1 MKRGL
6 QSANAG
12 FRLHRELQLN
22 GSYRGIRPHW
32 VFAGWP
38 LWLRACGVLLLLLC
52 WPAAQA
58 ASADDANITLQAGRE
73 EYTVSLQLLYLEDA
87 EHALDVNGARQA
99 LAQGRFQGG
108 QTQAL
113 NLGFTESAYWFYL
126 RIHNQNS
133 PRQLWVLES
142 LYSIMDQLDVYYFH
156 ADGRTQHQQAGDSVM
171 FHQRAK
177 AHHNI
182 NFSLDLAAGETVDV
196 FIRAQTTGAIQMP
209 MVLWSEQ
216 AFADKVSIEQIVFG
230 LYYGMLFSLGI
241 YNLLLFL
248 VIRDRNYLLY
258 VLYIASYGLFQV
270 SLNGLAFQYLW
281 PDSPDWNNRS
291 IACLMGIGMFYIM
304 LFSHSFLALKT
315 NSPVMSKVLIGLM
328 VTYLAIAASTYVLPY
343 QHVIRTGTLAAML
356 GVVCIMVATVTC
368 LIKRFRP
375 ARYFFVSWAVLLLG
389 MLAYTL
395 KTFSLLPANFVTEYA
410 IQIGSVLE
418 VLLLSLALADR
429 IKILQEENQRMQ
441 ARVNEELEQHVRERT
456 LELERANRKLEELS
470 TTDGLTGLKNR
481 RFFNEVFAL
490 ECKRTSRSADHLSV
504 ILIDIDHFKNLN
516 DSYGHLLGDEC
527 IKGVANAIAKAA
539 FRQTDTKCRYGG
551 EEFVVLMPSTPAEGA
566 LRVAANIQEAIR
578 TLAIPHQGKTIAVT
592 ASLGVATVA
601 SDREDA
607 VRDVLAQADQALY
620 QAKASGRNAVV
631 SFSRGFTSGQVKKA

>member
-1 MKRGL
+1 
-6 QSANAG
+6 
-12 FRLHRELQLN
+12 LN
-22 GSYRGIRPHW
+22 GSYRGLSLHHGYPVWR
-32 VFAGWP
+32 
-38 LWLRACGVLLLLLC
+38 LLCCLLLLVL
-52 WPAAQA
+52 PGVLQA
-58 ASADDANITLQAGRE
+58 AVTPQDAQINLQAGRN
-73 EYTVSLQLLYLEDA
+73 EYVLSLHLQYLEDA
-87 EHALDVNGARQA
+87 DHTLDLDGARQA
-99 LAQGRFQGG
+99 LQAGRFQGG

-126 RIHNQNS
+126 RIHNRNS
-133 PRQLWVLES
+133 TRNQWVLES
-142 LYSIMDQLDVYYFH
+142 LYSIMDQLDVYYRFN
-156 ADGRTQHQQAGDSVM
+156 DGREQHQQAGDSVM
-171 FHQRAK
+171 FHQRAR

-182 NFSLDLAAGETVDV
+182 NFGLELAAGETVDV

-209 MVLWSEQ
+209 VMLWSEV
-216 AFADKVSIEQIVFG
+216 AFADKVSTEQIVFG

-258 VLYIASYGLFQV
+258 VFYIASYGLFQM

-291 IACLMGIGMFYIM
+291 IACLMGIGMFFIT
-304 LFSHSFLALKT
+304 LFSHSFLALKN
-315 NSPVMSKVLIGLM
+315 NSPFLSKVFIGFM
-328 VTYLAIAASTYVLPY
+328 VVYLGIAAATFVLPY
-343 QHVIRTGTLAAML
+343 QLVIRTGTLASTF
-356 GVVCIMVATVTC
+356 GVLCIMTSAVVC

-395 KTFSLLPANFVTEYA
+395 KTFSLLPANFITEYA

-429 IKILQEENQRMQ
+429 IRILQDENQRMQ

-481 RFFNEVFAL
+481 RHFNEVFAL
-490 ECKRTSRSADHLSV
+490 ECKRTSRSGDTLSV

-527 IKGVANAIAKAA
+527 IKAVADAIAKAA

-566 LRVAANIQEAIR
+566 LRVAGNIQEAIR
-578 TLAIPHQGKTIAVT
+578 ALEIPHQGKKLAVT

-601 SDREDA
+601 SEHEDA

>member
-1 MKRGL
+1 M
-6 QSANAG
+6 
-12 FRLHRELQLN
+12 
-22 GSYRGIRPHW
+22 
-32 VFAGWP
+32 
-38 LWLRACGVLLLLLC
+38 
-52 WPAAQA
+52 
-58 ASADDANITLQAGRE
+58 TLQAGRN
-73 EYTVSLQLLYLEDA
+73 EYVVSLHLQYLEDA
-87 EHALDVNGARQA
+87 KHALDLEGARQA
-99 LAQGRFQGG
+99 LEAGRFKGG

-113 NLGFTESAYWFYL
+113 NLGFTASVYWFHL

-133 PRQLWVLES
+133 PRSQWVLES
-142 LYSIMDQLDVYYFH
+142 LYSIMDQLDVYYRFG
-156 ADGRTQHQQAGDSVM
+156 DGREQHQQAGDSVM
-171 FHQRAK
+171 FHQRAR

-182 NFSLDLAAGETVDV
+182 NFDLELAAGETVDV
-196 FIRAQTTGAIQMP
+196 LIRVQTTGAIQMP
-209 MVLWSEQ
+209 MVLWSDI
-216 AFADKVSIEQIVFG
+216 AFADKVSTEQIVFG

-258 VLYIASYGLFQV
+258 VFYIVSYGLFQV

-291 IACLMGIGMFYIM
+291 IACLMGIGMFFIM

-315 NSPVMSKVLIGLM
+315 NSPLMSKVLIGLM
-328 VTYLAIAASTYVLPY
+328 AIYLSIAASTYVLPY
-343 QHVIRTGTLAAML
+343 QHVIRTGTLMAML
-356 GVVCIMVATVTC
+356 GVVCIMVATVIC

-375 ARYFFVSWAVLLLG
+375 ARYFFVSWTVLLLG

-395 KTFSLLPANFVTEYA
+395 KTFSLLPANFATEYA

-429 IKILQEENQRMQ
+429 IKILQETNQRMQ

-481 RFFNEVFAL
+481 RYFNEMFAL
-490 ECKRTSRSADHLSV
+490 ECKRTSRSGDALSV

-516 DSYGHLLGDEC
+516 DTYGHLLGDEC
-527 IKGVANAIAKAA
+527 IKAVADAIAKTA
-539 FRQTDTKCRYGG
+539 FRQTDIKCRYGG

-566 LRVAANIQEAIR
+566 LRVATNIQDAIR
-578 TLAIPHQGKTIAVT
+578 ALEIPYQDRMLALTV
-592 ASLGVATVA
+592 SLGVATVT
-601 SDREDA
+601 SDREEV

-631 SFSRGFTSGQVKKA
+631 AFARGFSPAQLKNA

>member
-1 MKRGL
+1 M
-6 QSANAG
+6 
-12 FRLHRELQLN
+12 N
-22 GSYRGIRPHW
+22 GSYRGLSLHHGYPVWR
-32 VFAGWP
+32 
-38 LWLRACGVLLLLLC
+38 LLCCLLLLVL
-52 WPAAQA
+52 PGVLQA
-58 ASADDANITLQAGRE
+58 AVTPQDAQINLQAGRN
-73 EYTVSLQLLYLEDA
+73 EYVLSLHLQYLEDA
-87 EHALDVNGARQA
+87 DHALDLDGARQA
-99 LAQGRFQGG
+99 LKAGRFQGG

-126 RIHNQNS
+126 RIHNRNS
-133 PRQLWVLES
+133 TRNQWVLES
-142 LYSIMDQLDVYYFH
+142 LYSIMDQLDVYYRFN
-156 ADGRTQHQQAGDSVM
+156 DGREQHQQAGDSVM
-171 FHQRAK
+171 FHQRAR

-182 NFSLDLAAGETVDV
+182 NFGLELAAGETVDV

-209 MVLWSEQ
+209 VMLWSEV
-216 AFADKVSIEQIVFG
+216 AFADKVSTEQIVFG

-258 VLYIASYGLFQV
+258 VFYIASYGLFQM

-291 IACLMGIGMFYIM
+291 IACLMGIGMFFIT
-304 LFSHSFLALKT
+304 LFSHSFLALKN
-315 NSPVMSKVLIGLM
+315 NSPVLSKVFIGFM
-328 VTYLAIAASTYVLPY
+328 AIYLGIAAATFVLPY
-343 QHVIRTGTLAAML
+343 QLVIRTGTLASTF
-356 GVVCIMVATVTC
+356 GVLCIMTSAVVC

-395 KTFSLLPANFVTEYA
+395 KTFSLLPANFITEYA

-429 IKILQEENQRMQ
+429 IKILQDENQRMQ

-481 RFFNEVFAL
+481 RHFNEVFAL
-490 ECKRTSRSADHLSV
+490 ECKRTSRSGDTLSV

-527 IKGVANAIAKAA
+527 IKAVADAIAKAA

-566 LRVAANIQEAIR
+566 LRVAGNIQEAIR
-578 TLAIPHQGKTIAVT
+578 ALEIPHQGKKLAVT

-601 SDREDA
+601 SEHEDA

>member
-1 MKRGL
+1 M
-6 QSANAG
+6 
-12 FRLHRELQLN
+12 N
-22 GSYRGIRPHW
+22 GSYRGLSLHHGYPVWRLLCCLLLVALP
-32 VFAGWP
+32 
-38 LWLRACGVLLLLLC
+38 GVL
-52 WPAAQA
+52 QA
-58 ASADDANITLQAGRE
+58 AVTPQDAQINLQAGRND
-73 EYTVSLQLLYLEDA
+73 YVLSLHLQYLEDA
-87 EHALDVNGARQA
+87 EHALDLDGARQA
-99 LAQGRFQGG
+99 LEAGRFRGG

-113 NLGFTESAYWFYL
+113 NLGFTDSAYWFYL

-133 PRQLWVLES
+133 TRAQWVLES
-142 LYSIMDQLDVYYFH
+142 LYSIMDQLDVYYRFG
-156 ADGRTQHQQAGDSVM
+156 DGREQHQQAGDAVM
-171 FHQRAK
+171 FHQRAR

-182 NFSLDLAAGETVDV
+182 NFGLDLAAGETVDV

-209 MVLWSEQ
+209 MMLWSEV
-216 AFADKVSIEQIVFG
+216 AFADKVSTEQIVFG

-258 VLYIASYGLFQV
+258 VFYIASYGLFQM

-291 IACLMGIGMFYIM
+291 IACLMGVGMFFIT
-304 LFSHSFLALKT
+304 LFSHSFLALKN
-315 NSPVMSKVLIGLM
+315 NSPFLSKVFIGFM
-328 VTYLAIAASTYVLPY
+328 VVYLGIAAATFVLPY
-343 QHVIRTGTLAAML
+343 QLVIRTGTLASTF
-356 GVVCIMVATVTC
+356 GVLCIMTSAVVC

-395 KTFSLLPANFVTEYA
+395 KTFSLLPANFITEYA

-429 IKILQEENQRMQ
+429 IRILQDENQRMQ
-441 ARVNEELEQHVRERT
+441 AQVNEELEQHVRERT

-481 RFFNEVFAL
+481 RHFNEAFAL
-490 ECKRTSRSADHLSV
+490 ECKRTSRSGDQLSV
-504 ILIDIDHFKNLN
+504 ILIDIDHFKNIN

-527 IKGVANAIAKAA
+527 IKAVADAIARAA

-566 LRVAANIQEAIR
+566 LRVAGNIQEAIR
-578 TLAIPHQGKTIAVT
+578 ALEIPHQGKKLAVT

-601 SDREDA
+601 SEHEDA

-631 SFSRGFTSGQVKKA
+631 SFSRGFSPAQIKNA

>member
-1 MKRGL
+1 M
-6 QSANAG
+6 
-12 FRLHRELQLN
+12 N
-22 GSYRGIRPHW
+22 GSYRGLSLHHGYPVWR
-32 VFAGWP
+32 
-38 LWLRACGVLLLLLC
+38 LLCCLLLLVL
-52 WPAAQA
+52 PGVLQA
-58 ASADDANITLQAGRE
+58 AVTPQDAQINLQAGRN
-73 EYTVSLQLLYLEDA
+73 EYVLSLHLQYLEDA
-87 EHALDVNGARQA
+87 DHTLDLDGARQA
-99 LAQGRFQGG
+99 LQAGRFQGG

-126 RIHNQNS
+126 RIHNRNS
-133 PRQLWVLES
+133 TRNQWVLES
-142 LYSIMDQLDVYYFH
+142 LYSIMDQLDVYYRFN
-156 ADGRTQHQQAGDSVM
+156 DGREQHQQAGDSVM
-171 FHQRAK
+171 FHQRAR

-182 NFSLDLAAGETVDV
+182 NFGLELAAGETVDV

-209 MVLWSEQ
+209 VMLWSEV
-216 AFADKVSIEQIVFG
+216 AFADKVSTEQIVFG

-258 VLYIASYGLFQV
+258 VFYIASYGLFQM

-291 IACLMGIGMFYIM
+291 IACLMGIGMFFIT
-304 LFSHSFLALKT
+304 LFSHSFLALKN
-315 NSPVMSKVLIGLM
+315 NSPFLSKVFIGFM
-328 VTYLAIAASTYVLPY
+328 VVYLGIAAATFVLPY
-343 QHVIRTGTLAAML
+343 QLVIRTGTLASTF
-356 GVVCIMVATVTC
+356 GVLCIMTSAVVC

-395 KTFSLLPANFVTEYA
+395 KTFSLLPANFITEYA

-429 IKILQEENQRMQ
+429 IRILQDENQRMQ

-481 RFFNEVFAL
+481 RHFNEVFAL
-490 ECKRTSRSADHLSV
+490 ECKRTSRSGDTLSV

-527 IKGVANAIAKAA
+527 IKAVADAIAKAA

-566 LRVAANIQEAIR
+566 LRVAGNIQEAIR
-578 TLAIPHQGKTIAVT
+578 ALEIPHQGKKLAVT

-601 SDREDA
+601 SEHEDA

>member
-6 QSANAG
+6 RSANAG

-38 LWLRACGVLLLLLC
+38 LWLRACSVLLLLLG

-58 ASADDANITLQAGRE
+58 ATADDAAITLQAGRE
-73 EYTVSLQLLYLEDA
+73 EYGVSLQLLYLEDA
-87 EHALDVNGARQA
+87 GHELDVGGARQA
-99 LAQGRFQGG
+99 LAEGRFQGG

-142 LYSIMDQLDVYYFH
+142 LYSIMDQLDVHYFY

-177 AHHNI
+177 SHHNI
-182 NFSLDLAAGETVDV
+182 NFSLALAAGEAVDV
-196 FIRAQTTGAIQMP
+196 FIRVQTTGAIQMP

-216 AFADKVSIEQIVFG
+216 AFADKVSLEQIVFG

-258 VLYIASYGLFQV
+258 VLYIATYGLFQV

-281 PDSPDWNNRS
+281 PDSPDRNNRS
-291 IACLMGIGMFYIM
+291 IACLMGTGMFFIM

-315 NSPVMSKVLIGLM
+315 NSPLLSKVLIGFML
-328 VTYLAIAASTYVLPY
+328 TYLGIAAATFVLPY
-343 QHVIRTGTLAAML
+343 QQVIRTGTVASML
-356 GVVCIMVATVTC
+356 GVVVIMAATVVC

-375 ARYFFVSWAVLLLG
+375 ARYFFVSWAVLLLA
-389 MLAYTL
+389 LAR
-395 KTFSLLPANFVTEYA
+395 
-410 IQIGSVLE
+410 
-418 VLLLSLALADR
+418 ADR
-429 IKILQEENQRMQ
+429 IKLLQDDNQRMQ
-441 ARVNEELEQHVRERT
+441 KQVNEELEQHVRERT

-481 RFFNEVFAL
+481 RHFNAVFAL

-527 IKGVANAIAKAA
+527 IKSVANAIAKAA

-578 TLAIPHQGKTIAVT
+578 ALAIPHQGKTIAVT

-631 SFSRGFTSGQVKKA
+631 SFARSFGGGQVKKA

>member
-1 MKRGL
+1 M
-6 QSANAG
+6 
-12 FRLHRELQLN
+12 N
-22 GSYRGIRPHW
+22 GSYRGLSLHHGYPVWR
-32 VFAGWP
+32 
-38 LWLRACGVLLLLLC
+38 LLCCLLLLVL
-52 WPAAQA
+52 PGVLQA
-58 ASADDANITLQAGRE
+58 AVTPQDAQINLQAGRN
-73 EYTVSLQLLYLEDA
+73 EYVLSLHLQYLEDA
-87 EHALDVNGARQA
+87 DHALDLDGARQA
-99 LAQGRFQGG
+99 LQAGRFQGG

-133 PRQLWVLES
+133 TRNQWVLES
-142 LYSIMDQLDVYYFH
+142 LYSIMDQLDVYYRFN
-156 ADGRTQHQQAGDSVM
+156 DGREQHQQAGDSVM
-171 FHQRAK
+171 FHQRAR

-182 NFSLDLAAGETVDV
+182 NFGLELAAGETVDV

-209 MVLWSEQ
+209 VMLWSEV
-216 AFADKVSIEQIVFG
+216 AFADKVSTEQIVFG

-258 VLYIASYGLFQV
+258 VFYIASYGLFQM

-291 IACLMGIGMFYIM
+291 IACLMGIGMFFIT
-304 LFSHSFLALKT
+304 LFSHSFLALKN
-315 NSPVMSKVLIGLM
+315 NSPVLSKVFIGFM
-328 VTYLAIAASTYVLPY
+328 AIYLGIAAATFVLPY
-343 QHVIRTGTLAAML
+343 QLVIRTGTLASTF
-356 GVVCIMVATVTC
+356 GVLCIMTSAVVC

-395 KTFSLLPANFVTEYA
+395 KTFSLLPANFITEYA

-429 IKILQEENQRMQ
+429 IKILQDENQRMQ

-481 RFFNEVFAL
+481 RHFNEVFAL
-490 ECKRTSRSADHLSV
+490 ECKRTSRSGDTLSV

-527 IKGVANAIAKAA
+527 IKAVADAIAKAA

-551 EEFVVLMPSTPAEGA
+551 EEFVVLMPSTPPEGA

-578 TLAIPHQGKTIAVT
+578 ALVIPHQGKKLAVT
-592 ASLGVATVA
+592 ASLGVATVV
-601 SDREDA
+601 SEREDA

-631 SFSRGFTSGQVKKA
+631 SFSRGFGGGQAKNA

>member
-1 MKRGL
+1 M
-6 QSANAG
+6 
-12 FRLHRELQLN
+12 N
-22 GSYRGIRPHW
+22 GSYRGLSLHHGYPVWR
-32 VFAGWP
+32 
-38 LWLRACGVLLLLLC
+38 LLCCLLLLVL
-52 WPAAQA
+52 PGVLQA
-58 ASADDANITLQAGRE
+58 AVTPQDAQINLQAGRN
-73 EYTVSLQLLYLEDA
+73 EYVLSLHLQYLEDA
-87 EHALDVNGARQA
+87 DHTLDLDGARQA
-99 LAQGRFQGG
+99 LQAGRFQGG

-133 PRQLWVLES
+133 TRNQWVLES
-142 LYSIMDQLDVYYFH
+142 LYSIMDQLDVYYRFN
-156 ADGRTQHQQAGDSVM
+156 DGREQHQQAGDSVM
-171 FHQRAK
+171 FHQRAR

-182 NFSLDLAAGETVDV
+182 NFGLELAAGETVDV

-209 MVLWSEQ
+209 VMLWSEV
-216 AFADKVSIEQIVFG
+216 AFADKVSTEQIVFG

-258 VLYIASYGLFQV
+258 VFYIASYGLFQM

-291 IACLMGIGMFYIM
+291 IACLMGIGMFFIT
-304 LFSHSFLALKT
+304 LFSHSFLALKN
-315 NSPVMSKVLIGLM
+315 NSPVLSKVFIGFM
-328 VTYLAIAASTYVLPY
+328 AIYLGIAAATFVLPY
-343 QHVIRTGTLAAML
+343 QLVIRTGTLASTF
-356 GVVCIMVATVTC
+356 GVLCIMTSAVVC

-395 KTFSLLPANFVTEYA
+395 KTFSLLPANFITEYA

-429 IKILQEENQRMQ
+429 IKILQDENQRMQ

-481 RFFNEVFAL
+481 RHFNEVFAL
-490 ECKRTSRSADHLSV
+490 ECKRTSRSGDTLSV

-527 IKGVANAIAKAA
+527 IKAVADAIAKAA

-551 EEFVVLMPSTPAEGA
+551 EEFVVLMPSTPPEGA

-578 TLAIPHQGKTIAVT
+578 ALVIPHQGKKLAVT
-592 ASLGVATVA
+592 ASLGVATVV
-601 SDREDA
+601 SEREDA

-631 SFSRGFTSGQVKKA
+631 SFSRGFGGGQAKNA